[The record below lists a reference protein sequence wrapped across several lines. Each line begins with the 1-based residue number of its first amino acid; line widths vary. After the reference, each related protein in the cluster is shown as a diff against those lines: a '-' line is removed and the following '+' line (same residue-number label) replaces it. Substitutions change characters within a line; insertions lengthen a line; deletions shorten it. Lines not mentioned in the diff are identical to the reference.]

1 MNWAALLLLRT
12 FWSEI
17 PKTFLIIREG
27 NIVSIFRVL
36 RRWVDPG
43 PEPLG
48 AVGGSPGLELA
59 VGVGGG
65 GEGRCGGVRG
75 VVRIGGHQIG

>member
-1 MNWAALLLLRT
+1 MDWAPLLLLRT

-17 PKTFLIIREG
+17 PKTFLIIMEG
-27 NIVSIFRVL
+27 NIVSIFCVL
-36 RRWVDPG
+36 RRWLDSG

-59 VGVGGG
+59 VVVGGG
-65 GEGRCGGVRG
+65 GGGRCGGVRG